1 MTIKET
7 NDFMERIKQH
17 YQEFVIDDYK
27 IEEWYKELKDYD
39 YQEVNAKLEEHLRN
53 EQYGTSIPKVYFLT
67 KYLTKEK
74 DKNKYNTSNIIVRC
88 QICGK
93 KIRMNLYDK
102 HYERCSSVEYLDI
115 QSRRLYNKNLD
126 KQKLR
131 DMPDDSFNKI
141 YNKVL
146 VDLLETTDDKEEIDR
161 INNYMIGNKLC

>member
-74 DKNKYNTSNIIVRC
+74 DKNK
-88 QICGK
+88 
-93 KIRMNLYDK
+93 L
-102 HYERCSSVEYLDI
+102 
-115 QSRRLYNKNLD
+115 
-126 KQKLR
+126 
-131 DMPDDSFNKI
+131 
-141 YNKVL
+141 
-146 VDLLETTDDKEEIDR
+146 
-161 INNYMIGNKLC
+161 